1 MKTLIIYISKHGTTE
16 KVAREIAKKL
26 KVKEK
31 DIVNLRKE
39 RNPDING
46 HERIIIGGSIHAG
59 MVQKRIKDF
68 CGKNMDTLLDKEVG
82 LFLSA
87 MDKNRYKE
95 EFNNAF
101 PEKLRNH
108 SKAKAVT
115 GGEFNFEKM
124 NFLEKAIVKKVG
136 NVEESVSDINYS
148 EIERFV
154 KEFSI

>member
-1 MKTLIIYISKHGTTE
+1 MKTKIIYISKHGTTE

-26 KVKEK
+26 KVEEK

-39 RNPDING
+39 RNPAING

-68 CGKNMDTLLDKEVG
+68 CEKNMDSLLNKEVG

-87 MDKNRYKE
+87 MDKDRYEE

-101 PEKLRNH
+101 PEILRIH
-108 SKAKAVT
+108 SKANAVT

-136 NVEESVSDINYS
+136 NVQESVSDINYS
-148 EIERFV
+148 EIEKFV
-154 KEFSI
+154 KEFSK

>member
-1 MKTLIIYISKHGTTE
+1 MNTKIIYISKHGTTE
-16 KVAREIAKKL
+16 KVAREIAKNL
-26 KVKEK
+26 KVEEK

-39 RNPDING
+39 RNPDINR

-59 MVQKRIKDF
+59 MVQKRVKDF
-68 CGKNMDTLLDKEVG
+68 CEKNMDILLNKEVG

-87 MDKNRYKE
+87 MDKDRYEE

-101 PEKLRNH
+101 PEILRNH
-108 SKAKAVT
+108 SKASAVT

-136 NVEESVSDINYS
+136 NVEESVSEINYS
-148 EIERFV
+148 EIEKFV
-154 KEFSI
+154 KEFSK

>member
-1 MKTLIIYISKHGTTE
+1 MKTKIIYISKHGTTE
-16 KVAREIAKKL
+16 KVAREIAKNL
-26 KVKEK
+26 KVEEK

-39 RNPDING
+39 RNPDINR

-59 MVQKRIKDF
+59 MVQKRVKDF
-68 CGKNMDTLLDKEVG
+68 CEKNMDILLNKEVG

-87 MDKNRYKE
+87 MDKDRYEE

-101 PEKLRNH
+101 PEILRNH
-108 SKAKAVT
+108 SKASAVT

-136 NVEESVSDINYS
+136 NVEESVSEINYS
-148 EIERFV
+148 EIEKFV
-154 KEFSI
+154 KEFSK

>member
-1 MKTLIIYISKHGTTE
+1 MKTIIIYISKHGTTE
-16 KVAREIAKKL
+16 KVARQIAEKMNI
-26 KVKEK
+26 KEK
-31 DIVNLRKE
+31 DMVNLRKE
-39 RNPDING
+39 RNPDIKE

-59 MVQKRIKDF
+59 MVQKRVKDF
-68 CGKNMDTLLDKEVG
+68 CEKNMEILLNREVG

-87 MDKNRYKE
+87 MDKDRYEE

-136 NVEESVSDINYS
+136 NVEESVSDIDYS
-148 EIERFV
+148 QIEKFV
-154 KEFSI
+154 SEFTR